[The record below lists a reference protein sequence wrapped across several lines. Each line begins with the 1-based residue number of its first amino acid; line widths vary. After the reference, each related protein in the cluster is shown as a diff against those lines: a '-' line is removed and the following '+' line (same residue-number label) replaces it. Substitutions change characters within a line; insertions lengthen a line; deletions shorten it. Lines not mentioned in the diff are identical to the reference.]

1 MAIAMAG
8 VVLACG
14 CGKPAV
20 RHASARG
27 TAAAGV
33 EHRTDEFVTGSQADL
48 RERQAAWARE
58 GWSVTIVSAP
68 VTKPDGTVVRKAE
81 LTRVRE

>member
-1 MAIAMAG
+1 MVG

-14 CGKPAV
+14 CGRPAV

-27 TAAAGV
+27 AAADGV
-33 EHRTDEFVTGSQADL
+33 EHRTEEFVTGSQADL
-48 RERQAAWARE
+48 RERQTAWARE
-58 GWSVTIVSAP
+58 GWIVTIISAP
-68 VTKPDGTVVRKAE
+68 VTKPDGTVVRRAE